1 MTRFLS
7 IILLLIQASVF
18 AQSSLPRST
27 PEAEGVSSAGIIK
40 YLDAIA
46 ASKHEMHSFILV
58 RHGKVVAEGWWNP
71 YRADLRHT
79 MYSCSKSFT
88 ATAVGFAV
96 NEGKIKLDDKV
107 TSFFPEK
114 LPDTVKPWLNELTIQ
129 DVLMMSDGMKPDPT
143 SVVAGLTNDWT
154 KGFLNVPILEKPGT
168 TFLYNSL
175 GTYMLA
181 AIVQKVTGQ
190 KVVDYLKPRLFEP
203 LGINGM
209 DWEETLQGIN
219 TGGWGLR
226 IKTEDMAKF
235 AQLFLQK
242 GQWNGKTVLP
252 PSWVEDATRVHIM
265 QDPKA
270 PQSKKDSSDWL
281 QGYCYQMWRCRHNAY
296 RGDGAF
302 GQYMLVMPD
311 LDAVMAITSETADLQ
326 GELDLVWDHIL
337 PAIKKDKLKE
347 DKAGLT
353 KLNAR
358 LKALALPLPKNN
370 PTLATMQAIHAKTFV
385 AAPNT
390 AHIKG
395 YVFQFDQGVCHFTLQ
410 TDTANYTIDLGG
422 GEWKESQTTK
432 PQQTLTSQG
441 REDLA
446 FLYPAKISG
455 SYGWRDDKTLDV
467 ILRYIESPHSEHY
480 VFTFEGDKLAAD
492 WMRSFDF
499 GRLKQTIAASSR

>member
-1 MTRFLS
+1 MPRLLLAL
-7 IILLLIQASVF
+7 LLLIQCTTF

-46 ASKHEMHSFILV
+46 ASKHEMHSFMLV

-88 ATAVGFAV
+88 ATAVGLAIT
-96 NEGKIKLDDKV
+96 EGKLKLDDKV
-107 TSFFPEK
+107 ISFFPDK
-114 LPDTVKPWLNELTIQ
+114 LPDTVKPWLSKLTVQ

-143 SVVAGLTNDWT
+143 AFLPGVRPDWT
-154 KGFLNVPILEKPGT
+154 KGFLATPIVEEPGT
-168 TFLYNSL
+168 TFLYNSM
-175 GTYMLA
+175 GTYMLS

-190 KVVDYLKPRLFEP
+190 KVIDYLKPRLFDP
-203 LGINGM
+203 LGINGA
-209 DWEETLQGIN
+209 DWEENLMGVN
-219 TGGWGLR
+219 VGGWGLR

-242 GQWNGKTVLP
+242 GQWNGKTILP
-252 PSWVEDATRVHIM
+252 ESWVADATTAHIM
-265 QDPKA
+265 QDPNA

-302 GQYMLVMPD
+302 GQYMLVMPE
-311 LDAVMAITSETADLQ
+311 LDAVMAITSESADLQ

-337 PAIKKDKLKE
+337 PAIKKEKLKE
-347 DKAGLT
+347 DKAGLA
-353 KLNAR
+353 KLQAR
-358 LKALALPLPKNN
+358 LKALALPPPVNK
-370 PTLATMQAIHAKTFV
+370 PTLASMQAIHAKTF
-385 AAPNT
+385 AASSNN

-410 TDTANYTIDLGG
+410 TDTADYKIDLGG
-422 GEWKESQTTK
+422 GQWLESMTNK
-432 PQQTLTSQG
+432 PQQTLTSRG
-441 REDLA
+441 LEDLR
-446 FLYPAKISG
+446 FLYPAKITG
-455 SYGWRDDKTLDV
+455 SYGWRDEKTLDV
-467 ILRYIESPHSEHY
+467 VLRYIESPHSEHY
-480 VFTFEGDKLAAD
+480 VFTFDGNKLVSD
-492 WMRSFDF
+492 WQRSFDF
-499 GRLKQTIAASSR
+499 GRSKQTVTASAQ